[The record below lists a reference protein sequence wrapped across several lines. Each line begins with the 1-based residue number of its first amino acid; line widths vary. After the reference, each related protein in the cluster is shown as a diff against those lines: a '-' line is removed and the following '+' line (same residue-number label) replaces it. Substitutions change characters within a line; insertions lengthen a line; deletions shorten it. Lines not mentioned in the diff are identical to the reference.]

1 MSSLT
6 GRPEVYVRAFPTG
19 EGARQV
25 STNGGVTPRW
35 RLDGTELYYMTG
47 YDHGSLMAVP
57 VETSGDALTFGV
69 AEALFP
75 VDMAIVPHSTLVPNF
90 HTYAVTRDGQRFVL
104 PLPVSTL
111 RSGTA
116 AAAIT
121 VVLNWSALLD

>member
-1 MSSLT
+1 MGLAIGERFGSY
-6 GRPEVYVRAFPTG
+6 PRA
-19 EGARQV
+19 
-25 STNGGVTPRW
+25 TPRG

-47 YDHGSLMAVP
+47 YDHGTLMAVP
-57 VETSGDALTFGV
+57 VGTNGDALTLGN

-75 VDMAIVPHSTLVPNF
+75 VDMAIVPHSTLAPNF

-116 AAAIT
+116 PPP
-121 VVLNWSALLD
+121 SRSC